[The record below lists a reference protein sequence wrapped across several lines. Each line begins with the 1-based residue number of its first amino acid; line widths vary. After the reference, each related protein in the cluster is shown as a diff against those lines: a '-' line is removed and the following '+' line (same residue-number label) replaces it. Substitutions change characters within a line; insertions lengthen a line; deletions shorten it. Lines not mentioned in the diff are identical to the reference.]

1 MNNKFAFLFGLTTGA
16 AVGAFVSWRITQARY
31 ERVME
36 EEVTSMRE
44 VLAQKTS
51 VNTDV
56 EDTEQE
62 VELPEEVADAMRKY
76 DRVSEEIQNGGTIKM
91 GKHPYVISP
100 DEFGE
105 DYETE
110 TLTFYAD
117 GVLVYY
123 VSDEL
128 VEDVD
133 ATIGSDSLSHF
144 GEYEDDAVY
153 VRNDSLKR
161 DFEILRDS
169 AKYSE
174 VKRSVGSSTTED

>member
-1 MNNKFAFLFGLTTGA
+1 
-16 AVGAFVSWRITQARY
+16 
-31 ERVME
+31 
-36 EEVTSMRE
+36 
-44 VLAQKTS
+44 
-51 VNTDV
+51 
-56 EDTEQE
+56 
-62 VELPEEVADAMRKY
+62 
-76 DRVSEEIQNGGTIKM
+76 M

-110 TLTFYAD
+110 TLTFYSD

-123 VSDEL
+123 ISDEL

-153 VRNDSLKR
+153 VRNDSLKK

-169 AKYSE
+169 MKYSE
-174 VKRSVGSSTTED
+174 VKRSVGSNTTED